1 MNRKKQKKWGGPTDT
16 PNACYCMAHQ
26 ELSILTTQKTKIEED
41 CIYPAKGQW
50 TWDKSWAAV
59 PPLKPL
65 LRTHRV
71 HIFSYSGR
79 QKCKMSLQVP
89 IPVFTPLPLSVGG
102 TWEYAGMVPL
112 VITLH
117 YMAKVVTYSLPQLL
131 YKTLV
136 VNWRE
141 TLLLALKEQA
151 AILWEAHWPGPG
163 VSLQELRVAHN

>member
-1 MNRKKQKKWGGPTDT
+1 
-16 PNACYCMAHQ
+16 
-26 ELSILTTQKTKIEED
+26 
-41 CIYPAKGQW
+41 
-50 TWDKSWAAV
+50 
-59 PPLKPL
+59 
-65 LRTHRV
+65 
-71 HIFSYSGR
+71 
-79 QKCKMSLQVP
+79 MSLQVP

-141 TLLLALKEQA
+141 TLLPALKEQA
-151 AILWEAHWPGPG
+151 AIL
-163 VSLQELRVAHN
+163 